1 MRLSCLIVILVAI
14 FTPIKA
20 HATEQILNKIIYDGK
35 IYSLDML
42 LFPTDDIL
50 LPYLKK
56 NDKWEW
62 IGDPTML
69 CTALGRGYYTT
80 FEIVNNELILKD
92 IRNCSESLLEKFL
105 SELEIKDSAFKA
117 DWFTDSILIGIGNI
131 LYDQLNGGIYEY
143 FSILHFEKGIL
154 IKDIRM
160 GYKEYVNNKWRK
172 LLENLDDE
180 ATRNYLGDD
189 GVALFKETFE
199 MEYQSILKY
208 MENYIKTRNETEA
221 KLKIEY
227 EKRFKEPI
235 SNFELT
241 ITHINFYKNAQISL
255 ERTMNGAK
263 ARFNNYDTK
272 EHFALDLNM
281 EEWLDFLRT
290 LHLCRTDKWQKKYD
304 KWTWEEHEKRWELY
318 IKFSSKDVN
327 ESAGFKVYPPN
338 WNEFKKLMNAMEA
351 KLRKL
356 P

>member
-1 MRLSCLIVILVAI
+1 MRLFCLTVILVAI
-14 FTPIKA
+14 FTPIKS

-35 IYSLDML
+35 RYSLAVDI
-42 LFPTDDIL
+42 LFPYLEKNGKWKWLGD
-50 LPYLKK
+50 LKK
-56 NDKWEW
+56 NW
-62 IGDPTML
+62 
-69 CTALGRGYYTT
+69 CSALWGGYYTI

-105 SELEIKDSAFKA
+105 SELEIKDSALKA
-117 DWFTDSILIGIGNI
+117 DWFTDSILIGVGNPLYRQIGG
-131 LYDQLNGGIYEY
+131 DIYEY

-160 GYKEYVNNKWRK
+160 GYKEYVNNRWRE
-172 LLENLDDE
+172 LLENLDNE
-180 ATRNYLGDD
+180 ATINDLGYN
-189 GVALFKETFE
+189 GVALLKEIYE

-208 MENYIKTRNETEA
+208 MEDYIKTRYETEA

-241 ITHINFYKNAQISL
+241 ITRIDFHEGVGLSL

-263 ARFNNYDTK
+263 ASFSNYDTK
-272 EHFALDLNM
+272 EVFRLDLNM
-281 EEWLDFLRT
+281 EEWLDFLRA
-290 LHLCRTDKWQKKYD
+290 LHLCRTDKWQKKYGE
-304 KWTWEEHEKRWELY
+304 WTWEERKKLWKLY
-318 IKFSSKDVN
+318 IKFSSKDGN

-338 WNEFKKLMNAMEA
+338 WNEFKKLMDAMEA